1 MDLSQNIHQSG
12 SAGSVNNESQAITY
26 NNFIFGMTKGFV
38 VLLITTVGIG
48 FITVYSAIK
57 EKTFN

>member
-1 MDLSQNIHQSG
+1 
-12 SAGSVNNESQAITY
+12 
-26 NNFIFGMTKGFV
+26 MTKGFV